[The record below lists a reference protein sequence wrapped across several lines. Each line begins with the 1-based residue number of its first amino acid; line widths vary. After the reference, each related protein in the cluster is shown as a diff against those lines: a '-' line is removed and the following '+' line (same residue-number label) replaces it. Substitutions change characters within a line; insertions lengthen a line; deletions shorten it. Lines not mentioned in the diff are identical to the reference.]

1 MAKKPTIKDYIFFFL
16 ILSGFIAGFSY
27 LLSNF
32 QYDWNWSE
40 LTPYFFENKKPG
52 LLIDGLMK
60 TILISFCSIIFGLG
74 FGFILALSSISKI
87 YPLKW
92 MSRILIELVRGTP
105 LLVQLF
111 IVYFM
116 FGTVIG
122 VDSGFVCAVIAL
134 SLFASCYVSEILRS
148 GIEAIPQGQWDAAHV
163 LGLNKYQT
171 LYYIIIPQAL
181 KISLPALAGTFI
193 SLIKDSS
200 LVSVL
205 AIMDLTKAGREI
217 ISNTFYVFETWI
229 IVAALYLL
237 MTYPLSLVARKM
249 EASLD
254 RN

>member
-1 MAKKPTIKDYIFFFL
+1 
-16 ILSGFIAGFSY
+16 
-27 LLSNF
+27 
-32 QYDWNWSE
+32 
-40 LTPYFFENKKPG
+40 
-52 LLIDGLMK
+52 
-60 TILISFCSIIFGLG
+60 
-74 FGFILALSSISKI
+74 
-87 YPLKW
+87 
-92 MSRILIELVRGTP
+92 
-105 LLVQLF
+105 
-111 IVYFM
+111 M

-122 VDSGFVCAVIAL
+122 IDSGFVCAVIAL

>member
-1 MAKKPTIKDYIFFFL
+1 MVKKPTIKDVTFFF
-16 ILSGFIAGFSY
+16 ILMAIILMAFSY
-27 LLSNF
+27 LLSQF
-32 QYDWNWSE
+32 QYDWNWSG
-40 LTPYFFENKKPG
+40 LKTYIINDGKPG
-52 LLIDGLMK
+52 LLIQGLGE
-60 TILISFCSIIFGLG
+60 TILISFFSIILGLIT
-74 FGFILALSSISKI
+74 GFILALASLSKF
-87 YPLKW
+87 YPIKW
-92 MSRILIELVRGTP
+92 LSRILIELVRGTP

-122 VDSGFVCAVIAL
+122 INSGFVCAVIAL

-148 GIEAIPQGQWDAAHV
+148 GIEAIPRGQWDAAHV
-163 LGLNKYQT
+163 LGLNHVQT
-171 LYYIIIPQAL
+171 LLHIILPQAL

-217 ISNTFYVFETWI
+217 ISNTFSVFETWI

-237 MTYPLSLVARKM
+237 MTYPLSLMARKL
-249 EASLD
+249 EGRLD